1 MKTVTLYTDGACSGN
16 PGPGGWGAILSYGE
30 YEKEISGGEDN
41 TTNNRMEI
49 TAVIKG
55 LQSLKERCIVNLY
68 SDSRYVIDS
77 LSKGWV
83 KIWKRKGWMKG
94 NGKPALNSDLWS
106 VLLDLI
112 EFHQVNFYWV
122 KGHSSNDKNNR
133 CDQLAVAECMKIKNN
148 KSSGG

>member
-1 MKTVTLYTDGACSGN
+1 
-16 PGPGGWGAILSYGE
+16 
-30 YEKEISGGEDN
+30 
-41 TTNNRMEI
+41 
-49 TAVIKG
+49 
-55 LQSLKERCIVNLY
+55 
-68 SDSRYVIDS
+68 
-77 LSKGWV
+77 
-83 KIWKRKGWMKG
+83 MKG

-106 VLLDLI
+106 VLLDLT